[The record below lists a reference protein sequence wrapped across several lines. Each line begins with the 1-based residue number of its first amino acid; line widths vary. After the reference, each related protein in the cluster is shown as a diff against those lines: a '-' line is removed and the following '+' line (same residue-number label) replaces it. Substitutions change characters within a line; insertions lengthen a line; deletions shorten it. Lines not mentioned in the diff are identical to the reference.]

1 MSVGCNEACGL
12 TLARCDRSEEG
23 TREQI
28 EGERSKTSDRPIRR
42 RGQHALDLMD
52 NPSVITIKS
61 FLSSPST
68 RSSLPTQ
75 QWPQPS
81 AHTPPPSRS
90 LRPSPRPPARNNV
103 ASRSR
108 HRLPSARSLL
118 SSFGT
123 TQACPCPRHLTSV
136 AASSV
141 VSAALDLPRKRPAK
155 SGQWKRPKC
164 SSKAAIA

>member
-1 MSVGCNEACGL
+1 MQRGL
-12 TLARCDRSEEG
+12 RVNVSTCDRSEEG
-23 TREQI
+23 RREN
-28 EGERSKTSDRPIRR
+28 RSRVSAQRRQTERPIRR

-68 RSSLPTQ
+68 PSSIPTQ

-81 AHTPPPSRS
+81 AHTLPPSPS
-90 LRPSPRPPARNNV
+90 PHPSPRPPVRNNV

-108 HRLPSARSLL
+108 LPLPSARSPL
-118 SSFGT
+118 SSFGM

-141 VSAALDLPRKRPAK
+141 VSAALHLPRKRPAK